1 MSRRR
6 VLQVLALLVAG
17 AMLLPAIWPAAARG
31 QAAWEYTPYQVRV
44 WIALEETPQLPDEL
58 VPSLAEF
65 LTRRAESVRGAVWQL
80 EAQAAPAAIRSEL
93 LSGLESLTAER
104 LAAVAKDGLS
114 GDKLY
119 LAAIRVAPQGFDLAL
134 REVDSRSRQLGPV
147 ARGSAA
153 SLDLLPTVL
162 WDLIAAE
169 FTPLVRIERVTD
181 DQVVARLRAGGL
193 VIDPASTALVQPG
206 AVLRPV
212 IRRNDRTGQPAK
224 VGGINA
230 VPWTLMR
237 VEQRSN
243 SLLECKVFSGYRGA
257 IPSRGGA
264 RTDRLALLVRPR
276 FERTSL
282 VLESRSA
289 SKKRLAGYE
298 VSSRL
303 PEETDPVPLGA
314 TDSFGTLDLRSEGG
328 GLRMLY
334 VKNGRQLLAR
344 LPIVPGQAEQLVAS
358 LADDEGRL
366 QAEGFVMALQS
377 RAIDLVA
384 RRQIIAARLRARLKD
399 GKIDEAQT
407 LLEDFRKLE
416 TRIDLSRSLDEAKQG
431 LVAGDRVTQA
441 RIDKLFADAGKL
453 LAVKQLSDELLNEL
467 TRELAAAKGGGAVAS
482 KS

>member
-1 MSRRR
+1 MRPRR
-6 VLQVLALLVAG
+6 VQVLALLIAVA
-17 AMLLPAIWPAAARG
+17 LPAAARG
-31 QAAWEYTPYQVRV
+31 QAAWEYSPYQVRV
-44 WIALEETPQLPDEL
+44 WIALDQTPQLPAEL
-58 VPSLAEF
+58 LPPIAEF
-65 LTRRAESVRGAVWQL
+65 LTRRSESVQGAIWQV

-93 LSGLESLTAER
+93 LHNLDSLTADR
-104 LAAVAKDGLS
+104 LAAADKNVLN
-114 GDKLY
+114 GDKVY
-119 LAAIRVAPQGFDLAL
+119 AVAIRVAPHGLDVAL

-147 ARGSAA
+147 ARASAA
-153 SLDLLPTVL
+153 SAEWLPTVL

-169 FTPLVRIERVTD
+169 FTPLARIERVTD
-181 DQVVARLRAGGL
+181 DQVTARLRAGGL
-193 VIDPASTALVQPG
+193 VVDPASAALVEPG
-206 AVLRPV
+206 MVLRPI
-212 IRRNDRTGQPAK
+212 IRRNDRSGQPAK

-237 VEQRSN
+237 VEQRAD

-276 FERTSL
+276 YERTSL
-282 VLESRSA
+282 ILESRSA

-298 VSSRL
+298 VATKL

-314 TDSFGTLDLRSEGG
+314 TDSFGALDLPRTDG
-328 GLRMLY
+328 GLQMLY

-344 LPIVPGQAEQLVAS
+344 LPIVPGQAEELIAS

-384 RRQIIAARLRARLKD
+384 RRQIIAARFRARLKE
-399 GKIDEAQT
+399 GKVEEAQL

-416 TRIDLSRSLDEAKQG
+416 TRIDLSRALDEARQG
-431 LVAGDRVTQA
+431 LVAGDRLTQS

-453 LAVKQLSDELLNEL
+453 LNVKALSDELLNEL

>member
-1 MSRRR
+1 MSPRR
-6 VLQVLALLVAG
+6 VLQVLALHIAAALLVA
-17 AMLLPAIWPAAARG
+17 AALPAAARG
-31 QAAWEYTPYQVRV
+31 QAAWEYSPYQVRV
-44 WIALEETPQLPDEL
+44 WIALEETPQLPAAL
-58 VPSLAEF
+58 VPPLAEF
-65 LTRRAESVRGAVWQL
+65 LKSRSESVQGAIWQL

-93 LSGLESLTAER
+93 LYGLESVTADRLT
-104 LAAVAKDGLS
+104 AVAKSSLGN
-114 GDKLY
+114 DKLY
-119 LAAIRVAPQGFDLAL
+119 LVAIRLAPQGFDIAV
-134 REVDSRSRQLGPV
+134 REVDCRSLQLGPV
-147 ARGSAA
+147 VRASAA
-153 SLDLLPTVL
+153 SLELLPTAV

-169 FTPLVRIERVTD
+169 FTPLARIERVTD
-181 DQVVARLRAGGL
+181 DQVTARLRAGGL
-193 VIDPASTALVQPG
+193 VTNPASAAFVEKG
-206 AVLRPV
+206 MVLRPV

-224 VGGINA
+224 VGGISA

-237 VEQRSN
+237 VEQRAD
-243 SLLECKVFSGYRGA
+243 SLLDCKVFSGYRGA

-276 FERTSL
+276 YEHTTL
-282 VLESRSA
+282 VLESRGA

-314 TDSFGTLDLRSEGG
+314 TDSFGALDLPNTGG
-328 GLRMLY
+328 GLQMLY

-344 LPIVPGQAEQLVAS
+344 LPIVPGQAEELVAS
-358 LADDEGRL
+358 MADDEGRL

-384 RRQIIAARLRARLKD
+384 RRQIIAARLRARLKE
-399 GKIDEAQT
+399 GKLDEAQA

-416 TRIDLSRSLDEAKQG
+416 TRIDLSRSLDEARQG
-431 LVAGDRVTQA
+431 LVASDRLTQT

-453 LAVKQLSDELLNEL
+453 LGVKQLSDELLNEL
-467 TRELAAAKGGGAVAS
+467 TREVTAARGGGAVAS